1 MKAAIFSVLM
11 LGFVVVQAQTPLP
24 PLDKSP
30 MDMSYYPVNYPI
42 LKIQHKAE
50 APLIARVIYGRPQ
63 KNNRNRTDKIWLN
76 KRSRMLM
83 ATAMIMNGG

>member
-1 MKAAIFSVLM
+1 MDWHKKEDKA
-11 LGFVVVQAQTPLP
+11 
-24 PLDKSP
+24 
-30 MDMSYYPVNYPI
+30 
-42 LKIQHKAE
+42 
-50 APLIARVIYGRPQ
+50 RPR